1 MEKSHRNTLARI
13 KLLMGATFNETNR
26 PTLYPDCQS
35 DSTVRQWC
43 KRAICRRI
51 RGTFKAHEEVVKEL
65 DRAAAI
71 INSDTGVS
79 VSVSPGISVRRRVRG
94 VLQYAVMQPFS
105 VEIYRIIEGSGTLVT
120 GELLN
125 LPVANSIG
133 DDTVRIEGGTARQI
147 KAGDMLVLQ
156 PGTPTGLARSMASRS
171 PI

>member
-1 MEKSHRNTLARI
+1 M
-13 KLLMGATFNETNR
+13 LL
-26 PTLYPDCQS
+26 
-35 DSTVRQWC
+35 
-43 KRAICRRI
+43 
-51 RGTFKAHEEVVKEL
+51 
-65 DRAAAI
+65 
-71 INSDTGVS
+71 
-79 VSVSPGISVRRRVRG
+79 
-94 VLQYAVMQPFS
+94 FS